1 MYFYDN
7 IVKME
12 QTPTTTSLLN
22 QSIIQNEIIKN
33 LINSSAFWYAVAFVI
48 IATIFIF
55 VFKKQIGERISNIRR
70 VGLGKNTIDMET
82 TGKEENKKEEQV
94 SEKKYE
100 EEKKA
105 TEKKEE
111 DFIPQTLE
119 EWREKM
125 MFDFVFDRNKEQ
137 AEQSYKKVLELN
149 DDELSKKKDTIL
161 YFKLSHTLGNTSA
174 ILELKK
180 YLDDMDIAYGVN
192 MALGFCY
199 SSSDDF
205 DSAAPFFTKAFDIA
219 SSDDEISLT
228 STHYSSSLY
237 RNNQKDKAIE
247 ILIKGLSRVKDNE
260 SRVRIYVELAD
271 MYEKEKDYESR
282 AFVSDKALELKPND
296 SDLLF
301 KAGYSYSQSK
311 YDELSLFHYKNA
323 RQINPKNENVQNNL
337 GVQYET
343 LSMPVKSI
351 ASYKEA
357 ERLGETLA
365 SANLAYRLINAGFID
380 EATEKLN
387 KAKNQNEPHPNVGAA
402 ISELSKKKEQEE
414 ETEKKHDKTA
424 LEMRKFI
431 LGFVE
436 AKFNEKDDIKSIS
449 GNWKSE
455 RDILYQFEIEG
466 NKIKTS
472 WKKKL
477 LSEQEYDW
485 KFEGEIFNNSAL
497 ITFFENE
504 YNLFKSVYEYKKQGT
519 GFLYYLPLSDS
530 IKIMEGS
537 DTYKT
542 KKIYTLQKA

>member
-1 MYFYDN
+1 
-7 IVKME
+7 ME
-12 QTPTTTSLLN
+12 QTPTTTPFLN

-48 IATIFIF
+48 IATVFIF
-55 VFKKQIGERISNIRR
+55 VFKKQIGERISNIKR
-70 VGLGKNTIDMET
+70 VGLGKNTIDMGT
-82 TGKEENKKEEQV
+82 GGKEEIKKEEQV

-111 DFIPQTLE
+111 TFIPKTLE
-119 EWREKM
+119 EWRYEM
-125 MFDFVFDRNKEQ
+125 MFALIDKDKER
-137 AEQSYKKVLELN
+137 AEEAYKKVLELDN
-149 DDELSKKKDTIL
+149 NELSKKKNKIL
-161 YFKLSHTLGNTSA
+161 YLKLSHTLGNTSA
-174 ILELKK
+174 IPELKG
-180 YLDDMDIAYGVN
+180 YLNEKDIVYEAN
-192 MALGFCY
+192 IALGFCY
-199 SSSDDF
+199 ASSDDF
-205 DSAAPFFTKAFDIA
+205 ENANLFFTKALEIA
-219 SSDDEISLT
+219 SSDEEISLA
-228 STHYSSSLY
+228 STHYASSLY

-247 ILIKGLSRVKDNE
+247 VLINSFSKTEENE
-260 SRVRIYVELAD
+260 SRIKMYMELAD
-271 MYEKEKDYESR
+271 IYEKEKDYENR
-282 AFVSDKALELKPND
+282 AFVIDKALELKPND

-301 KAGYSYSQSK
+301 KAGYSYSQSG
-311 YDELSLFHYKNA
+311 YDELSLLHYKNA
-323 RQINPKNENVQNNL
+323 KQINPKNESVQNNL

-351 ASYKEA
+351 SSYKEA

-387 KAKNQNEPHPNVGAA
+387 RAKNQSEPHPNVGAA

-431 LGFVE
+431 LGFAE

-449 GNWKSE
+449 GNWKTN
-455 RDILYQFEIEG
+455 RDIIYQFEVNE
-466 NKIKTS
+466 NKIKAS

-477 LSEQEYDW
+477 LSEHEYDW

-504 YNLFKSVYEYKKQGT
+504 YNLFKSVYEYKKQGA
-519 GFLYYLPLSDS
+519 GFLYYLPLSNS

-542 KKIYTLQKA
+542 KKIYTLQRV

>member
-125 MFDFVFDRNKEQ
+125 MFDFVFDRNKE
-137 AEQSYKKVLELN
+137 
-149 DDELSKKKDTIL
+149 TIL

-228 STHYSSSLY
+228 STHYSSS
-237 RNNQKDKAIE
+237 
-247 ILIKGLSRVKDNE
+247 
-260 SRVRIYVELAD
+260 
-271 MYEKEKDYESR
+271 
-282 AFVSDKALELKPND
+282 
-296 SDLLF
+296 
-301 KAGYSYSQSK
+301 
-311 YDELSLFHYKNA
+311 
-323 RQINPKNENVQNNL
+323 
-337 GVQYET
+337 
-343 LSMPVKSI
+343 
-351 ASYKEA
+351 
-357 ERLGETLA
+357 
-365 SANLAYRLINAGFID
+365 
-380 EATEKLN
+380 
-387 KAKNQNEPHPNVGAA
+387 
-402 ISELSKKKEQEE
+402 
-414 ETEKKHDKTA
+414 
-424 LEMRKFI
+424 
-431 LGFVE
+431 
-436 AKFNEKDDIKSIS
+436 
-449 GNWKSE
+449 
-455 RDILYQFEIEG
+455 
-466 NKIKTS
+466 
-472 WKKKL
+472 
-477 LSEQEYDW
+477 
-485 KFEGEIFNNSAL
+485 
-497 ITFFENE
+497 
-504 YNLFKSVYEYKKQGT
+504 
-519 GFLYYLPLSDS
+519 
-530 IKIMEGS
+530 
-537 DTYKT
+537 
-542 KKIYTLQKA
+542 